1 LTMENTEKKKGKYSG
16 LVLLHTGDGKGKS
29 TAAFGQALR
38 AAGQGLQ
45 VCIVQFIKGQFQ
57 TGEAKAFQALAD
69 KVEFHVKGSGF
80 TWQQKDKEEV
90 TRVARQAF
98 DFAREKIMSG
108 RYDMV
113 VLDELTY
120 LITYGMVDEAEV
132 LDMIR
137 CRPAGLHLVITGRD
151 ASEKLVAAADLVSEV
166 RMIKHPYDAGVKAQ
180 KGIEF

>member
-1 LTMENTEKKKGKYSG
+1 MENQEGNKGERRG

-38 AAGQGLQ
+38 AAGQGLR
-45 VCIVQFIKGQFQ
+45 VCIVQFIKAQHQ
-57 TGEAKAFQALAD
+57 TGEARAFQALAGQ
-69 KVEFHVKGSGF
+69 VEFHVKGGGF
-80 TWQQKDKEEV
+80 TWQQKNKDEV
-90 TRVARQAF
+90 IRVARQAF

-120 LITYGMVDEAEV
+120 LVSYGMVGEAEV
-132 LDMIR
+132 LDLIR
-137 CRPAGLHLVITGRD
+137 HRPAGLHLVITGRD
-151 ASEKLVAAADLVSEV
+151 ASEKLVDAADLVSEV
-166 RMIKHPYDAGVKAQ
+166 RMIKHPYAAGVRAQ

>member
-1 LTMENTEKKKGKYSG
+1 MEHQTGNKGERRG

-45 VCIVQFIKGQFQ
+45 VCIVQFIKAQDQ

-69 KVEFHVKGSGF
+69 HVEFHVKGSGF
-80 TWQQKDKEEV
+80 TWQQKNKDEV
-90 TRVARQAF
+90 IRVARQAF

-120 LITYGMVDEAEV
+120 LLSYGMVDEAEV
-132 LDMIR
+132 LDLIR
-137 CRPAGLHLVITGRD
+137 NRPAGLHLVITGRD
-151 ASEKLVAAADLVSEV
+151 ASEKLVDAADLVSEV
-166 RMIKHPYDAGVKAQ
+166 RMIKHPYAAGVMAQ

>member
-1 LTMENTEKKKGKYSG
+1 MENREKNNGKPRG
-16 LVLLHTGDGKGKS
+16 LVLLHTGNGKGKS

-45 VCIVQFIKGQFQ
+45 VCIVQFIKGLSR

-69 KVEFHVKGSGF
+69 KVEFHVMGSGF

-98 DFAREKIMSG
+98 AFAREKIMSG
-108 RYDMV
+108 RFDMV

-120 LITYGMVDEAEV
+120 LISYGMVDEAEV
-132 LDMIR
+132 LDLIR

-151 ASEKLVAAADLVSEV
+151 ASEQLVAAADLVSEV
-166 RMIKHPYDAGVKAQ
+166 RMIKHPYEAGVAAQ

>member
-1 LTMENTEKKKGKYSG
+1 MKKIERNKGKHSG
-16 LVLLHTGDGKGKS
+16 LVLLHTGNGKGKS

-38 AAGQGLQ
+38 AAGHGLQ
-45 VCIVQFIKGQFQ
+45 VCIVQFIKGQSQ
-57 TGEAKAFQALAD
+57 TGEAKAFQSLAD
-69 KVEFHVKGSGF
+69 NVEFHVKGSGF

-120 LITYGMVDEAEV
+120 LVTYGMVDEAEV

-137 CRPAGLHLVITGRD
+137 HRPAGLHLVITGRD
-151 ASEKLVAAADLVSEV
+151 ASEKLVDAADLVSEV
-166 RMIKHPYDAGVKAQ
+166 RMIKHPYAAGVKAQ

>member
-1 LTMENTEKKKGKYSG
+1 MGNKEGNKGQRRG

-38 AAGQGLQ
+38 AAGQGLR

-57 TGEAKAFQALAD
+57 TGEAKAFQALAGN
-69 KVEFHVKGSGF
+69 VEFHVKGSGF

-98 DFAREKIMSG
+98 AFAREKIMSG

-120 LITYGMVDEAEV
+120 LVTYGMVDEAEV
-132 LDMIR
+132 LDLISG
-137 CRPAGLHLVITGRD
+137 RPPGLHLVITGRD

-166 RMIKHPYDAGVKAQ
+166 RMIKHPYSAGVQAQ

>member
-1 LTMENTEKKKGKYSG
+1 MEKKERNKGKHSG
-16 LVLLHTGDGKGKS
+16 LVLLLTGDGKGKS

-57 TGEAKAFQALAD
+57 TGEAKAFQGLAD

-80 TWQQKDKEEV
+80 TWQQNDKEEV

-120 LITYGMVDEAEV
+120 LVTYGMVDEAEV

-137 CRPAGLHLVITGRD
+137 RRPAGLHLVITGRD

-166 RMIKHPYDAGVKAQ
+166 RMIKHPYAAGVKAQ